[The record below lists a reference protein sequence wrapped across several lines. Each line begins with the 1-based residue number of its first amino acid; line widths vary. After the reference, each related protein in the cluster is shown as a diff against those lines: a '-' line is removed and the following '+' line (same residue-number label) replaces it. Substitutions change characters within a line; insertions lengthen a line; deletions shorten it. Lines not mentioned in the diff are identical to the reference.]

1 MRDAKSFYDFLSRYV
16 DDVIYMIE
24 GNKYVYGRHR
34 TIKYSSSSE
43 VGYTQVYD
51 VPVGHSSSVEVSF
64 YKTNKELSMYFGN
77 GIELVFRKRDS
88 GGHNVSLSYGLN
100 TVDNVSSL
108 NQSDYDFTLAI
119 YLLQKAYK

>member
-24 GNKYVYGRHR
+24 GNKYVYGSHR

-51 VPVGHSSSVEVSF
+51 VPVGHRLVLRF
-64 YKTNKELSMYFGN
+64 LSINLIKNY
-77 GIELVFRKRDS
+77 LC
-88 GGHNVSLSYGLN
+88 
-100 TVDNVSSL
+100 
-108 NQSDYDFTLAI
+108 TLI
-119 YLLQKAYK
+119 MG